1 MLEDLIK
8 QLNEQGLLRPID
20 LHFAR
25 LMQRLSGQA
34 DPRISV
40 AAALVSKERR
50 EGHICLDLSKWDG
63 RTFSAEKDQD
73 VSITLPGLV
82 EWTSVLR
89 ASSVVGEPGQ
99 YKPLILDRENRLY
112 LYRYWEYQA
121 RLSESIHKRLLET
134 EPTMDPEFLKSALSR
149 YFTEDDKKE
158 INRQKIAA
166 FTCLR
171 KRFSI
176 ISGGPGTGKTFTV
189 AKILALLIEQ
199 SAERVLRIAL
209 AAPTGKGAARLQ
221 ETIKKIKTDLPCP
234 ESVKQLVPDEA
245 KTIHRLLK
253 TIPGSPYFR
262 FNRENPLPLDIL
274 VLDEASMVDL
284 ALMSKLVQALPPTAR
299 LIVLGDKDQLASV
312 EAGAVFGDMC
322 DTGASHNYSK
332 AHCLDLEAVT
342 GYKLQEG
349 QESAALPGLQ
359 DCLTQLRRSYRF
371 SQESKIAALS
381 RAVNEGNADL
391 VMTILKNSKK
401 EDEVCWRPLP
411 RPEDLAH
418 TLKTHILDRFQECF
432 QATEPREFF
441 KRFEKFRILCGL
453 RQGPYGVT
461 AMNQTIETLLNRS
474 GPARPG
480 EKWYQGRP
488 VLVTRN
494 DYHLNLFNGDS
505 GVVWPDPKA
514 GQELRVYF
522 PGAEGE
528 LQRFH
533 PLRIPEHETLYAMT
547 VHKSQGSEFD
557 ELLLIL
563 PDRDAPV
570 LTRELIYTAIT
581 RARHKVTIWGPEEVL
596 RLAISRRTE
605 RTSGLRDELWK

>member
-1 MLEDLIK
+1 MLDDAMK
-8 QLNEQGLLRPID
+8 QLYEQGLLQAID

-34 DPRISV
+34 DPRISL

-50 EGHICLDLSKWDG
+50 EGHICLDLAKINS
-63 RTFSAEKDQD
+63 RTFSTENDHD
-73 VSITLPGLV
+73 VSFTWPELA
-82 EWTSVLR
+82 EWTTLLR
-89 ASSVVGEPGQ
+89 ASPVVGEPGQ

-134 EPTMDPEFLKSALSR
+134 EPTTDPKFIKSALER
-149 YFTEDDKKE
+149 YFTEDDKEE
-158 INRQKIAA
+158 INWQKVAA

-199 SAERVLRIAL
+199 APEPVLRIAL
-209 AAPTGKGAARLQ
+209 VAPTGKGAARLQ
-221 ETIKKIKTDLPCP
+221 ETIKKIKTSLPIP

-253 TIPGSPYFR
+253 TVPGSPYFR
-262 FNRENPLPLDIL
+262 FNSQNPLPLDVL

-284 ALMSKLVQALPPTAR
+284 ALMSKLVQALPPAAR
-299 LIVLGDKDQLASV
+299 LIVLGDKDQLAAV

-322 DTGASHNYSK
+322 DTGTVHNYSK
-332 AHCLDLEAVT
+332 THCLDLEAVT
-342 GYKLQEG
+342 GYKLHEV

-371 SQESKIAALS
+371 SQESNIAALS
-381 RAVNEGNADL
+381 RAVNEGNADR
-391 VMTILKNSKK
+391 VMTLLKNNK
-401 EDEVCWRPLP
+401 EEGEIFWRPIP
-411 RPEDLAH
+411 RPEDLAR
-418 TLKTHILDRFQECF
+418 TLEDQYLVRFQECLK
-432 QATEPREFF
+432 AAEPREFF

-453 RQGPYGVT
+453 RQGPYGVV
-461 AMNQTIETLLNRS
+461 AMNQTIESLLSLS
-474 GPARPG
+474 GTVQPG

-488 VLVTRN
+488 ILVTRN
-494 DYHLNLFNGDS
+494 DYHLDLFNGDS
-505 GVVWPDPKA
+505 GVVWPDPET

-528 LQRFH
+528 LKRFH

-581 RARHKVTIWGPEEVL
+581 RARHKVTIWGPEEIL
-596 RLAISRRTE
+596 RAAISRRTE
-605 RTSGLRDELWK
+605 RASGLRDELWK